1 MIYVPASLLC
11 NLIFLMKLKV
21 LLVQSEM
28 NHELNFRQ
36 QSKEGL
42 AKTAGNIT
50 ENLMSIAKMM
60 ESQVQQSRNNTE
72 VLSKYFPIIIPRK
85 IHLCQAVIYLF

>member
-1 MIYVPASLLC
+1 MCY
-11 NLIFLMKLKV
+11 
-21 LLVQSEM
+21 
-28 NHELNFRQ
+28 ELNFRQ

-42 AKTAGNIT
+42 ANAAGNIT

-72 VLSKYFPIIIPRK
+72 VLSKYFPIIIAQK
-85 IHLCQAVIYLF
+85 IYLCQAAINLF

>member
-1 MIYVPASLLC
+1 M
-11 NLIFLMKLKV
+11 NLVLWLYQV
-21 LLVQSEM
+21 LLFKFI
-28 NHELNFRQ
+28 FRQ

-42 AKTAGNIT
+42 AKSASNIT

-72 VLSKYFPIIIPRK
+72 VLSKCILSLK
-85 IHLCQAVIYLF
+85 VINSLFA

>member
-1 MIYVPASLLC
+1 
-11 NLIFLMKLKV
+11 MKLKV

-28 NHELNFRQ
+28 GYELNFRQ

-72 VLSKYFPIIIPRK
+72 VLSKYFPTTENPSLPGCYLPVL
-85 IHLCQAVIYLF
+85 IHFSSDLIQGYN

>member
-1 MIYVPASLLC
+1 MFTV
-11 NLIFLMKLKV
+11 NLI
-21 LLVQSEM
+21 
-28 NHELNFRQ
+28 FRQ

-42 AKTAGNIT
+42 AKSASSIT

-72 VLSKYFPIIIPRK
+72 VLSKYLLP
-85 IHLCQAVIYLF
+85 LAVILMCEKNQHCLA